1 MPPGRRPARHRWGG
15 RGARSARLRD
25 SLARSLAPRSS
36 VSLALALAP
45 ADYRAPAL
53 GFSRP
58 LGLDGATSPRAGA
71 TPVPPRN
78 SACRV
83 AKERADP
90 SSSLPEAQSSAQTP
104 KRLHSLYPCASQ
116 STSLPPKRRD
126 GRTRKSAIR
135 HPGRLPPSSRR
146 LPSSYSIEPPSL
158 PSARSCPLPGCLIL
172 PGSSEK
178 SEVTFLSLQSWSR
191 LRAERLQGPLG
202 DERAA
207 RDAVEREGACRAAQS
222 VPGARGRGGAGHVNV
237 TA

>member
-1 MPPGRRPARHRWGG
+1 MARSRPPLASPRTPRPAPSRP
-15 RGARSARLRD
+15 GARSRSPSPPLTTAFRRSD
-25 SLARSLAPRSS
+25 SRGRWGWMERPPRG
-36 VSLALALAP
+36 
-45 ADYRAPAL
+45 RAPTL
-53 GFSRP
+53 
-58 LGLDGATSPRAGA
+58 
-71 TPVPPRN
+71 VPPRN

-90 SSSLPEAQSSAQTP
+90 SSALPEAQSSAQTP
-104 KRLHSLYPCASQ
+104 KRLHSLCPSASQ
-116 STSLPPKRRD
+116 STILPPKKRD

-135 HPGRLPPSSRR
+135 HPRRLPPGSRR
-146 LPSSYSIEPPSL
+146 LPSSYFIKTPTL
-158 PSARSCPLPGCLIL
+158 PSARSCPLPVCLIL

-191 LRAERLQGPLG
+191 LSAERLQGPLG
-202 DERAA
+202 DERSA